1 MVVILMIFFL
11 ENENEYKILDPENM
25 DLLYLIF

>member
-1 MVVILMIFFL
+1 MAVILMIFFL
-11 ENENEYKILDPENM
+11 ENENEYKILDAENM